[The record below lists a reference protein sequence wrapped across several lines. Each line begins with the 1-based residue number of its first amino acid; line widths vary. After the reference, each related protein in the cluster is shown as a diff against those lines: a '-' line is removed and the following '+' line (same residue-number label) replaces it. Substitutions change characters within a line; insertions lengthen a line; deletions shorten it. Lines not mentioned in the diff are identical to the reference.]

1 MSNFVIETERLV
13 LRLDTP
19 ETIRYV
25 FEHYTMPEQIAY
37 LGLDEASYP
46 AQREKY
52 KISLQ
57 RQMPMHV
64 FYLLDKDDRQVI
76 GFCGYFRYYPEHAR
90 AEIGYALN
98 DDKHKRKGIM
108 HEAIQPVI
116 QYGFEQM
123 GLNRLEAMVTPTNVA
138 SRRLLEKNHFV
149 YEGVLRSHYYTGTEY
164 DDSASY
170 SILRKEYESR

>member
-1 MSNFVIETERLV
+1 METLHIETERV
-13 LRLDTP
+13 ILRLDTP
-19 ETIRYV
+19 ETIRYI
-25 FEHYTMPEQIAY
+25 FEHYTVPEQITY

-52 KISLQ
+52 EIS

-64 FYLLDKDDRQVI
+64 FYLLEKNSSQVI

-108 HEAIQPVI
+108 HEAIQPVM

-123 GLNRLEAMVTPTNVA
+123 GLNRLEALVTPTNIA

-170 SILRKEYESR
+170 SLLRKEYEAK